1 MKVRQNAPYALSLMQ
16 KKHCWR
22 GILPSGDASL
32 VWAIS
37 TTDLVCRDLGT
48 EGAED
53 ADVSLRK
60 CISSSPNG
68 AGIIPG
74 PRYHCASRAIVT
86 TGSYG
91 PKNNSRPYVTEVDGK
106 QGADSASGK

>member
-1 MKVRQNAPYALSLMQ
+1 MSNGA
-16 KKHCWR
+16 
-22 GILPSGDASL
+22 
-32 VWAIS
+32 
-37 TTDLVCRDLGT
+37 TDLIRRDLGT

-53 ADVSLRK
+53 ADISLRK
-60 CISSSPNG
+60 CISSTPDS
-68 AGIIPG
+68 AGLIPG

-106 QGADSASGK
+106 QGADPASGE